1 MKSMEVKR
9 GVSVNPDPKAAIS
22 QLHKAIKCTE
32 EQYNIIFCS
41 SNYNLETLGREIKST
56 FGKNVFCCTT
66 SGELSTSGYTKN
78 SIVGASISSK
88 RMKFHKYVVPN
99 VDEFNAEYVNKMYS
113 DFLNKTSESKIK
125 NAKYLG
131 LVIIDGLS
139 MKEDNIIALLSK
151 TFENVDIVG
160 GSSGDDLKFSSTHIY
175 NDGVFQNNSAEFLI
189 IETDIPFI
197 SFKTQHF
204 EPIDKKL
211 VITDAD
217 ATKRIVYEINGEK
230 AALEYA
236 KILGLEVKE
245 LNPQLFAKYPVM
257 LNIGG
262 NWYIRSIAK
271 MNDDFSLSFFC
282 AIDTGLVLTIAK
294 GNDIISNLK
303 SKLKEIRN
311 EIEDISLIIAFDC
324 VLRRLEIEQNNLSGN
339 MNEILSTENIIGFN
353 SYGEQCN
360 FVHVNQTLTGVAF
373 GK

>member
-22 QLHKAIKCTE
+22 QMYDSIKNDGG
-32 EQYNIIFCS
+32 QYNILFCS
-41 SNYNLETLGREIKST
+41 SNYNLETLGKEIKSK

-66 SGELSTSGYTKN
+66 AGELSTDGYTKN

-88 RMKFHKYVVPN
+88 RMKFHRYFIPK
-99 VDEFNAEYVNKMYS
+99 VDEFDADFAKKIYS
-113 DFLNKTSESKIK
+113 DFLINISGSNVK
-125 NAKYLG
+125 NSKYLG

-175 NDGVFQNNSAEFLI
+175 NDGVFHNNAAEFLI

-197 SFKTQHF
+197 TFKTQHF

-217 ATKRIVYEINGEK
+217 AAKRIVYEINGEK

-236 KILGLEVKE
+236 SILGLEVKE
-245 LNPQLFAKYPVM
+245 LNPQLFARYPVM

-303 SKLKEIRN
+303 TKFKEIRSD
-311 EIEDISLIIAFDC
+311 IHDISLIIAFDC
-324 VLRRLEIEQNNLSGN
+324 VLRRLEVEQNNLCGN
-339 MNEILSTENIIGFN
+339 MNDILSTENIIGFN